1 MNPFDQQAEPQDDL
15 DPDLQVLL
23 QRLEK
28 TINPLLKD
36 FDFKVFEA
44 VKSMSLDALGFSLAS
59 TYFAAL
65 LNIRSIEQYLI
76 AGLSPEDVRA
86 RLEENNPDTIRQAHE
101 NAILRASLA
110 AGRTKQ

>member
-36 FDFKVFEA
+36 FDFKVFG
-44 VKSMSLDALGFSLAS
+44 VDG
-59 TYFAAL
+59 
-65 LNIRSIEQYLI
+65 
-76 AGLSPEDVRA
+76 V
-86 RLEENNPDTIRQAHE
+86 
-101 NAILRASLA
+101 
-110 AGRTKQ
+110 